1 MIQAN
6 DLRVNNLLIKHGEI
20 VKVVD
25 IGLKHISDK
34 NYYIRCDGDN
44 CGYWIDQFKPIPL
57 TEEVLLKCGFVS
69 KSIYDDFELNGFK
82 IQSTVRR
89 CDTNER
95 SSFFLNLGE
104 ESESLNNR
112 IDYLHQLQNLYWF
125 LCGKEL
131 NVNI

>member
-1 MIQAN
+1 MIKSN
-6 DLRVNNLLIKHGEI
+6 DLRIGNNFKYEYEVITLYGIEDKSVQI
-20 VKVVD
+20 
-25 IGLKHISDK
+25 LKPNMN
-34 NYYIRCDGDN
+34 NYFHKIPID
-44 CGYWIDQFKPIPL
+44 WIEPIPL
-57 TEEVLLKCGFVS
+57 TEEILLKCGFVS
-69 KSIYDDFELNGFK
+69 KSIYDDLELNGFK

-104 ESESLNNR
+104 ENESLNNR

-125 LCGKEL
+125 LYGKEL